1 MANFSRNVEAAKIW
15 NASVRVAILI
25 YDDEQAMLATL
36 MDFLQ
41 ALKHMKKAR
50 MVKTS

>member
-1 MANFSRNVEAAKIW
+1 MTKISRNVEAAKIW
-15 NASVRVAILI
+15 NASARVAI
-25 YDDEQAMLATL
+25 YDEQAMLATL